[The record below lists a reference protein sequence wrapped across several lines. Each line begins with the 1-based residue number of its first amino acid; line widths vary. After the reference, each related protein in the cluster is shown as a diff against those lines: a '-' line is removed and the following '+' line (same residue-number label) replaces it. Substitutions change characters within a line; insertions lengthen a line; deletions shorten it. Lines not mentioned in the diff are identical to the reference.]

1 MTAEDSCAAMDS
13 NIWRGLM
20 SIGRMGRLRLTGMVV
35 ASCVGLGLLGAG
47 SAFAETQ
54 TFTYTGGE
62 QTFTV
67 PAGVSSVEVLGV
79 AGHGGSGSVA
89 PNGPGGVTGQPGS
102 PGKSGGSAAEVTGKL
117 TVTPGETLY
126 IEVGGNGQVGVNHQ
140 RSSGGFNGGGEGGVL
155 ASIRQ

>member
-1 MTAEDSCAAMDS
+1 
-13 NIWRGLM
+13 M

-102 PGKSGGSAAEVTGKL
+102 PGSPVA
-117 TVTPGETLY
+117 PP
-126 IEVGGNGQVGVNHQ
+126 
-140 RSSGGFNGGGEGGVL
+140 R
-155 ASIRQ
+155 R

>member
-1 MTAEDSCAAMDS
+1 
-13 NIWRGLM
+13 M

-67 PAGVSSVEVLGV
+67 RRECPA
-79 AGHGGSGSVA
+79 
-89 PNGPGGVTGQPGS
+89 
-102 PGKSGGSAAEVTGKL
+102 
-117 TVTPGETLY
+117 
-126 IEVGGNGQVGVNHQ
+126 
-140 RSSGGFNGGGEGGVL
+140 
-155 ASIRQ
+155 